1 MLSLA
6 MASVGLTA
14 LSATAEQAERPE
26 YLDMTQQQRTEYVTE
41 IQSFDYGI
49 LIESDSADYSQYYSG
64 GAYAATTVM
73 GWAGMSTAGTYGAYY
88 ALEWV
93 GYIISESLERAGH
106 DKEAAYFPHSDQFD
120 IDLDY
125 SNADPNGDF
134 GNNLLFAV
142 DYATGGDSTVV
153 MEVVADATAS
163 MGYGMYKGFESNVHL
178 MYYVYDDLKED
189 TVEETATNIVC
200 KIPSVPCDSS
210 DNRVSPYTSVNRATH
225 GYDEFQTMYVA
236 NRSSRYYRSYLFD
249 MMNKQGGF
257 SNFEQVA
264 TGNGNDYIFGS
275 NVAYGGGGN
284 DTFVDVINAYGDSTL
299 YGRSNGNGA
308 KKDVIVRATNAYGGE
323 GDDTIIDSR
332 TAKGQSGDDLIINAV
347 NGYGGDG
354 DDTIQ
359 DSNTAYGG
367 NGNDNLW
374 GNARNFGNDGDD
386 RLIGSDALSQWH
398 WGGDGNDI
406 IQGNG
411 GNDQIFGENGY
422 DILSE
427 VVEENTY
434 NLIDG
439 GADEDSLRLVL
450 KNSSD
455 LYIDFSNSSTITN
468 DIPSFDFAIVGDDTM
483 LPLVTVKNVETLL
496 FDDQSSS
503 TFVADFTGLPQ
514 AITYEG
520 NALANTVH
528 GGENHDL
535 IRGEKGRDTLYG
547 GNGNDT
553 LDGGSWPD
561 RLYGEAGHDSL
572 FPGLGNDYVDGGE
585 GIDTVSYANLPD
597 SIDADLSSGIVAQ
610 VSNNRTDTL
619 INIENLIATDFN
631 DTITGDSQDNLLVG
645 GLGDDIIDGGDGD
658 DTLVA
663 VEGDDTLTGGHGSDT
678 FELAHFRSNVQITD
692 YNHSEGDVI
701 QLDVYAL
708 GIPLDENGE
717 AIISSYGGT
726 QGGRYHAIYHNYHAK
741 TVQLVIPSGEVRNIA
756 TLQAGHDFSTNQIQ
770 FINRD
775 PALLYKTEANTTVN
789 VAAPKY
795 KLLANNNVGNLNQNW
810 QTRNI
815 SSKAFADPMVFTS
828 APTFNGDDGGVI
840 RLSNID
846 SDGFSVAFNEW
857 DHLDNQH
864 VSERFDYLVLDK
876 GPITMADGTLIE
888 VGEFS
893 HDGTGEWRDV
903 GFTDNFSQAP
913 YVFLSIQTFYGT
925 QPVVAVV
932 KGITKDG
939 FKAVL
944 MEEEALMDG
953 HAIESISYI
962 AIQPASGTQG
972 IFDSE
977 QGAKSY
983 KLFSD
988 SLDHNR
994 KRIGQ
999 KTYWLDEDISV
1010 DNEKEHALETVH
1022 VLEIG
1027 GISLI
1032 QQVSLNGGDTVSIRK
1047 Q

>member
-1 MLSLA
+1 

-14 LSATAEQAERPE
+14 FSATAQQAERPE

-93 GYIISESLERAGH
+93 GYIISESLDRAGH
-106 DKEAAYFPHSDQFD
+106 SKEAAYFPHSDQFD

-125 SNADPNGDF
+125 SNTDPDGDF
-134 GNNLLFAV
+134 GNNTLYVL
-142 DYATGGDSTVV
+142 DHITDGGSTVV

-163 MGYGMYKGFESNVHL
+163 MGYSMYKGFESNVHL
-178 MYYVYDDLKED
+178 MYYVYDDLRED
-189 TVEETATNIVC
+189 SVEDTATNIVC
-200 KIPSVPCDSS
+200 KIPSVPCNSS
-210 DNRVSPYTSVNRATH
+210 DNNVSPYTTVNRATH

-257 SNFEQVA
+257 TNFEQVA

-299 YGRSNGNGA
+299 YGRSSGSGA
-308 KKDVIVRATNAYGGE
+308 KSDVIVRATNGYGGE
-323 GDDTIIDSR
+323 GNDTIIDTHNAR
-332 TAKGQSGDDLIINAV
+332 GEAGDDLIINAV
-347 NGYGGDG
+347 NAYGGID

-359 DSNTAYGG
+359 ESTNAYGG

-374 GNARNFGNDGDD
+374 GNKNNFGGNGDD
-386 RLIGSDALSQWH
+386 KLIGSDALSEFH
-398 WGGDGNDI
+398 YGGDGNDI

-411 GNDQIFGENGY
+411 GSDKIYGENGY
-422 DILSE
+422 DLLSE
-427 VVEENTY
+427 VVEEHTY
-434 NLIDG
+434 NVVDG
-439 GADEDSLRLVL
+439 GADEDSLKLVL
-450 KNSSD
+450 KNTVD
-455 LYIDFSNSSTITN
+455 LYVDFNNSTTITS
-468 DIPSFDFAIVGDDTM
+468 DIPSFEYAIMGDDPM
-483 LPLVTVKNVETLL
+483 LPLVAIKNVETLL
-496 FDDQSSS
+496 FDDQSTSA
-503 TFVADFTGLPQ
+503 FIADFTGLPI
-514 AITYEG
+514 AITYEA
-520 NALANTVH
+520 NSLHNTVH
-528 GGENHDL
+528 GSENHDL
-535 IRGEKGRDTLYG
+535 IRGESGRDTLYG

-561 RLYGEAGHDSL
+561 KLYGEAGHDMI
-572 FPGLGNDYVDGGE
+572 FPGLGHDYIDGGE
-585 GIDTVSYANLPD
+585 GTDTISYANLPNEI
-597 SIDADLSSGIVAQ
+597 SADMNTGQTYQ
-610 VSNNRTDTL
+610 VSNNRTDTF
-619 INIENLIATDFN
+619 INIENVIGTDH
-631 DTITGDSQDNLLVG
+631 DDSITGDEQDNLLVG
-645 GLGDDIIDGGDGD
+645 GLGDDVIDGGDGD

-663 VEGDDTLTGGHGSDT
+663 VEGDDTLTGGRGADT
-678 FELAHFRSNVQITD
+678 FELAHFRSNVAITD

-708 GIPLDENGE
+708 GIPLDENGD

-726 QGGRYHAIYHNYHAK
+726 QGGRYHAIYLDYHAK
-741 TVQLVIPSGEVRNIA
+741 TVQLLIPSGEIRDIA
-756 TLQAGHDFSTNQIQ
+756 SLQDDHDFIPSQIQ

-775 PALLYKTEANTTVN
+775 PALLYKTEADTTVN
-789 VAAPKY
+789 VAPTTY
-795 KLLANNNVGNLNQNW
+795 KFLAKSNIGNLNQNW
-810 QTRNI
+810 QTRDI
-815 SSKAFADPMVFTS
+815 SNKTFADPMVFTS

-840 RLSNID
+840 RLTNID
-846 SDGFSVAFNEW
+846 NDGFDVAFNEW

-876 GPITMADGTLIE
+876 GPVTMADGTLIE

-913 YVFLSIQTFYGT
+913 YVFLSIQTFHGT

-932 KGITKDG
+932 KDITKDG
-939 FKAVL
+939 FKAAL

-988 SLDHNR
+988 SLDHNS

-999 KTYWLDEDISV
+999 KTYWLDEDISK
-1010 DNEKEHALETVH
+1010 DDEKEHALETVH

>member
-1 MLSLA
+1 M
-6 MASVGLTA
+6 
-14 LSATAEQAERPE
+14 
-26 YLDMTQQQRTEYVTE
+26 MTSKKT
-41 IQSFDYGI
+41 
-49 LIESDSADYSQYYSG
+49 
-64 GAYAATTVM
+64 
-73 GWAGMSTAGTYGAYY
+73 
-88 ALEWV
+88 
-93 GYIISESLERAGH
+93 
-106 DKEAAYFPHSDQFD
+106 P
-120 IDLDY
+120 
-125 SNADPNGDF
+125 
-134 GNNLLFAV
+134 
-142 DYATGGDSTVV
+142 
-153 MEVVADATAS
+153 
-163 MGYGMYKGFESNVHL
+163 
-178 MYYVYDDLKED
+178 LKK
-189 TVEETATNIVC
+189 TATNIVC

-210 DNRVSPYTSVNRATH
+210 DNRVAPYTTVNRATH
-225 GYDEFQTMYVA
+225 GYTEFQYMYVA
-236 NRSSRYYRSYLFD
+236 NRSSRYYRSSLYD
-249 MMNKQGGF
+249 MMSKQGGF
-257 SNFEQVA
+257 TNFERVA
-264 TGNGNDYIFGS
+264 TGNGNDHIFGS
-275 NVAYGGGGN
+275 IVAYGGGGN

-299 YGRSNGNGA
+299 YGRSNGNGGKA
-308 KKDVIVRATNAYGGE
+308 DVIVRATNGYGGE
-323 GDDTIIDSR
+323 GNDTIIDTHNAR
-332 TAKGQSGDDLIINAV
+332 GQAGDDVIINAV

-354 DDTIQ
+354 EDTIQ

-411 GNDQIFGENGY
+411 GNDEIFGENGY
-422 DILSE
+422 DLLSE
-427 VVEENTY
+427 IVEDQGY
-434 NLIDG
+434 NLVDG

-468 DIPSFDFAIVGDDTM
+468 DIPSFDFAIVGNDAM

-496 FDDQSSS
+496 FDDQSDS

-514 AITYEG
+514 AITYEA

-535 IRGEKGRDTLYG
+535 IRGEAGRDTLYG

-553 LDGGSWPD
+553 LDGGSGFD
-561 RLYGEAGHDSL
+561 TLYGEAGHDSL
-572 FPGLGNDYVDGGE
+572 FPGLGSDYVDGGE
-585 GIDTVSYANLPD
+585 GIDTVSYANLTKR
-597 SIDADLSSGIVAQ
+597 INADLSAGSVYQ
-610 VSNNRTDTL
+610 VNWNRTDTL
-619 INIENLIATDFN
+619 VDIENLIATDFN
-631 DTITGDSQDNLLVG
+631 DTIVGDHLDNLLVG
-645 GLGDDIIDGGDGD
+645 GLGDDVIDGGDGD

-663 VEGDDTLTGGHGSDT
+663 VEGDDTLTGGQGADT
-678 FELAHFRSNVQITD
+678 FELAHFRSNVTISD

-726 QGGRYHAIYHNYHAK
+726 QGGRYHAIYLNYHAK
-741 TVQLVIPSGEVRNIA
+741 TVQLVIPSGEVRDIA
-756 TLQAGHDFSTNQIQ
+756 TLQAGHDFNPSQIQ

-775 PALLYKTEANTTVN
+775 PALLYKTEADNTVN
-789 VAAPKY
+789 VATPKY
-795 KLLANNNVGNLNQNW
+795 KFLAKSNVGNLNQHW

-815 SSKAFADPMVFTS
+815 SSKSFADPMVFTS

-840 RLSNID
+840 RLTNID
-846 SDGFSVAFNEW
+846 NDGFDVAFNEW

-864 VSERFDYLVLDK
+864 VSEHFDYLVLDK
-876 GPITMADGTLIE
+876 GPVTMGDGTLIE

-932 KGITKDG
+932 KDITKNG
-939 FKAVL
+939 FKAAL

-962 AIQPASGTQG
+962 AIQPGSGTQG
-972 IFDSE
+972 IFDAE

-983 KLFSD
+983 SLFSD
-988 SLDHNR
+988 SLDHNG

-999 KTYWLDEDISV
+999 QYYWLKEDVSRDSEI
-1010 DNEKEHALETVH
+1010 EHALETVQ
-1022 VLEIG
+1022 VLEMG
-1027 GISLI
+1027 GVSLV
-1032 QQVSLNGGDTVSIRK
+1032 QQVSMNGGDTVSLRR